1 MYLLTDIL
9 QEWIG
14 VEKEE
19 SSVPLTSFQKE
30 EKEEDED
37 EQLLHKINEQI
48 RNIYQV
54 IRHSLSPKEEEE
66 DNDESP
72 VPEASYSLSM
82 EADKRPALFSD
93 VFVHLAGDEVYSF
106 QLVLFCRSIR
116 SVGKIHLPLSSG
128 WSRTSSP
135 NHRDTFISMTN
146 FIAYL
151 DFLSKNPLDCG
162 ENPS

>member
-93 VFVHLAGDEVYSF
+93 AFVHLAGDEVYFFNSF
-106 QLVLFCRSIR
+106 YSVDQYGVLEKYTFHCRVVEAEQVLRIT
-116 SVGKIHLPLSSG
+116 GILLS
-128 WSRTSSP
+128 
-135 NHRDTFISMTN
+135 
-146 FIAYL
+146 L
-151 DFLSKNPLDCG
+151 
-162 ENPS
+162 